1 MRKTLFLFGLG
12 SLAFGLWRYYKRQLE
27 LISKISYKV
36 VGVNLISVAPLT
48 LDITTELTNNS
59 EVAFTIRGYDIDVYV
74 NGERVAKVNESGL
87 DQKLKG
93 FGDKSRISF
102 TTTFAGLKSYGDG
115 GIKGLLSG
123 VLDNLGDTTI
133 SFKGKVSVKR
143 GLFEFSDY
151 PVDLEWKLAEFL

>member
-12 SLAFGLWRYYKRQLE
+12 SLAFGIWAFYKRQLE
-27 LISKISYKV
+27 LLEKISYKV
-36 VGVNLISVAPLT
+36 VGVNLLSVAPLT

-59 EVAFTIRGYDIDVYV
+59 EIAFTIRGYDIDVYV
-74 NGERVAKVNESGL
+74 NGERVAKVNQSGL

-102 TTTFAGLKSYGDG
+102 TTTFTGLKKLGDG
-115 GIKGLLSG
+115 GLGGLLSG
-123 VLDNLGDTTI
+123 VLNNIADTSI
-133 SFKGKVSVKR
+133 DFKGKVSVKR

-151 PVDLEWKLAEFL
+151 PVDLAWKLDDFL